1 MRVLRA
7 LSSLLVTV
15 TLIGCTSQSTA
26 PGPAVL
32 RDTAPP
38 WPAPRDGLAQIQAA
52 GLEPSRLDDTS
63 GQRRFTLTI
72 AIDGTPVALVPYIG
86 MDRPRAPQG
95 ARRGRGGGEGAGK
108 GFGFF
113 RGHCFGSVFGAGEPP
128 PGEKAPQGRRLADHP
143 RVVRPARIQTGARAC
158 P

>member
-52 GLEPSRLDDTS
+52 GLEPDVRMNPILLKPSSDVGS
-63 GQRRFTLTI
+63 QVIVNGE
-72 AIDGTPVALVPYIG
+72 V
-86 MDRPRAPQG
+86 
-95 ARRGRGGGEGAGK
+95 RG
-108 GFGFF
+108 
-113 RGHCFGSVFGAGEPP
+113 
-128 PGEKAPQGRRLADHP
+128 
-143 RVVRPARIQTGARAC
+143 
-158 P
+158 